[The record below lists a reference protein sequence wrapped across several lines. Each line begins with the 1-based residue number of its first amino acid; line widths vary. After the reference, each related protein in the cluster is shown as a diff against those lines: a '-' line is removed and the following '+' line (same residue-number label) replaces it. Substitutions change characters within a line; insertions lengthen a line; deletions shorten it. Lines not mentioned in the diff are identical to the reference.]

1 MKTLQSP
8 PKELADVFA
17 MHGMQYRLEHK
28 LPLQHLETLFAI
40 ENCRKPIL
48 GGHINKCDN
57 CGHEVVT
64 YNSCRNRHCPK
75 CQTLNRLKW
84 VDKLSANLLPL
95 RHFHIVFT
103 IPAELNRLVLVNQKC
118 LYDILFKAASQ
129 SLLTLAKDHQHLGAQ
144 TGMIAVLHTW
154 GQNLMDHPHLH
165 TIVPAGGWSEMNQYW
180 KSSRRKFF
188 IPVKVISALF
198 KGKFLA
204 MLKEVYKK
212 GNLKFEGE
220 IKYLKQKKN
229 FQALLDLLYDEKKK
243 WVVYT
248 NPSLKNS
255 THIVNYLGRYTH
267 RVAISND
274 RIISVDQES
283 VTFKWKDYKDKGR
296 QKIMKLPAQ
305 EFIRRFLLHVLPKS
319 FCKIRYYGL
328 YAAKNQQCSMFKC
341 RKALGIVKAKAKLQ
355 GLSWQEV
362 LIKIAGNNVFTCP
375 VCNKGHMVID
385 KLIKGGYPLT
395 PS

>member
-1 MKTLQSP
+1 MKTRHSSP
-8 PKELADVFA
+8 ELADVFA
-17 MHGMQYRLEHK
+17 MHAMQYRLDHK
-28 LPLQHLETLFAI
+28 LPVQHLDTLFAI
-40 ENCRKPIL
+40 ESCRKPIL

-75 CQTLNRLKW
+75 CQTLDRLKW
-84 VDKLSANLLPL
+84 VDKLSVNLLPV

-103 IPAELNRLVLVNQKC
+103 IPCELNRLVLVNQKC
-118 LYDILFKAASQ
+118 LYDILFRAASQ

-204 MLKEVYKK
+204 MLKDAYID
-212 GNLKFEGE
+212 GDLKFEGE
-220 IKYLKQKKN
+220 IKPLKQKKS

-248 NPSLKNS
+248 NPSFKNS
-255 THIVNYLGRYTH
+255 THVVNYLGRYTH
-267 RVAISND
+267 RVALSND
-274 RIISVDQES
+274 RIINVDKES
-283 VTFKWKDYKDKGR
+283 VTFKWKDYKDQGR
-296 QKIMKLPAQ
+296 QKIMKLPAP
-305 EFIRRFLLHVLPKS
+305 EFIRRFLLHVLPQA

-328 YAAKNQQCSMFKC
+328 YAARNQQSGLAKC

-355 GLSWQEV
+355 GLSWQEI
-362 LIKIAGNNVFTCP
+362 LIKIAGNNVFACP
-375 VCNKGHMVID
+375 VCQKGHMVID